1 MIGKHPDLAVDLV
14 LAILVAACSPSQA
27 ETGSSAPPE
36 TSSPDTA
43 ASDTTATTVPLD
55 AVPSNYVGFLHQDTA
70 CGGDQP
76 DPAVDMKFDAPG
88 DAAVEEAVDALPDKF
103 RSVVELVDI
112 QGLAY
117 AEAAEILGV
126 PTGTVMSRLH
136 YARQRLRAKLEPL
149 VAGGPVRRA

>member
-1 MIGKHPDLAVDLV
+1 MFRPPTIVAIAA

-88 DAAVEEAVDALPDKF
+88 VAAVEDALEVTLNTSCGPIEIALEPGVAPETVNSF
-103 RSVVELVDI
+103 VF
-112 QGLAY
+112 LAEEGY
-117 AEAAEILGV
+117 FD
-126 PTGTVMSRLH
+126 GTVSHRIIPGFMMQAGDPT
-136 YARQRLRAKLEPL
+136 ARGRA
-149 VAGGPVRRA
+149 